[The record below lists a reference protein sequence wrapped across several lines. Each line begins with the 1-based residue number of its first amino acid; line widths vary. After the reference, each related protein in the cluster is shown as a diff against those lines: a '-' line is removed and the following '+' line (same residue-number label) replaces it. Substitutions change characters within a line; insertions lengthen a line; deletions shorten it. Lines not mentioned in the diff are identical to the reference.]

1 MERKCNN
8 IINVFNQTRRQI
20 YIKKM
25 VFYLSGKILDV
36 LVVLRIFDTQINYQA
51 PSERELLSLNDP
63 TFCLQETYSGTVGS
77 VNARRAATSYD
88 IGIYLLYVI
97 PHNLIISRTFN
108 QQPRCILDVYWV

>member
-1 MERKCNN
+1 MERTCNN
-8 IINVFNQTRRQI
+8 ITNVFNQTRGQNL
-20 YIKKM
+20 YKKM

-51 PSERELLSLNDP
+51 ASEGELLSLNDP

-77 VNARRAATSYD
+77 VNARRAATSHD
-88 IGIYLLYVI
+88 IDIYLLYMI

-108 QQPRCILDVYWV
+108 QQSRCILDAYWV

>member
-36 LVVLRIFDTQINYQA
+36 LVVLRIFDT
-51 PSERELLSLNDP
+51 
-63 TFCLQETYSGTVGS
+63 
-77 VNARRAATSYD
+77 
-88 IGIYLLYVI
+88 
-97 PHNLIISRTFN
+97 
-108 QQPRCILDVYWV
+108 